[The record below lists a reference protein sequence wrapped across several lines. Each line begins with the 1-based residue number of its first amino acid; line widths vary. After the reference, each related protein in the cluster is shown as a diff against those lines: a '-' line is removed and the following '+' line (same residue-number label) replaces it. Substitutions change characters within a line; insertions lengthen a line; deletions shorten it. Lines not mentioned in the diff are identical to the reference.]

1 MKCAIIL
8 IGFQRFDEGTNVT
21 LLDKPKFCTLAAEIF
36 KKATL

>member
-1 MKCAIIL
+1 LVKSL
-8 IGFQRFDEGTNVT
+8 GGGTNVT